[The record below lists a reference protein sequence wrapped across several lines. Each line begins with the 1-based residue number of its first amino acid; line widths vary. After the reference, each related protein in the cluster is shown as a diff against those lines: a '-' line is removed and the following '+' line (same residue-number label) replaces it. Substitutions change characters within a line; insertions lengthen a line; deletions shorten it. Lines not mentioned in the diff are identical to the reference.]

1 MKPTVKEFFDRDTW
15 TLTYVVFDPKTR
27 DAVVIDPVWDYDPA
41 SSTLSTE
48 SAQLVIDFVKKENL
62 KVHAI
67 LETHAHADHVTG
79 AQILKKQWP
88 NAKIAIGA
96 NIREVQ
102 GVFKKV
108 FNLDD
113 KFKTDGSQF
122 DLLLEEKTPVQFGSL
137 TIKTLFTPGHTPACS
152 SYLIGDA
159 VFTGDALFM
168 PDYGTG
174 RCDFPAGSAD
184 QLYTSVHEKL
194 YQLPDST
201 RVFTGHDYQPRG
213 RAVEWESTMGVQKR
227 TNVHLAEKTTRQEF
241 IKFRNGRDS
250 QLKASRLL
258 LPSVQL
264 NIGAGRLPEAESN
277 GGQYLKIPLRQ
288 K

>member
-250 QLKASRLL
+250 QLKAPRLL

>member
-96 NIREVQ
+96 HIREVQ

-250 QLKASRLL
+250 QLKAPRLL